1 VETRYPDTYIRL
13 ARLFRLIKSVICW
26 TNTMLKNEIQNL
38 VDTLDTTEL
47 LLKSPVLRASYRRVI
62 ESLNADLK
70 GRIDCGFAPPE

>member
-1 VETRYPDTYIRL
+1 
-13 ARLFRLIKSVICW
+13 
-26 TNTMLKNEIQNL
+26 MLKNEIQNL